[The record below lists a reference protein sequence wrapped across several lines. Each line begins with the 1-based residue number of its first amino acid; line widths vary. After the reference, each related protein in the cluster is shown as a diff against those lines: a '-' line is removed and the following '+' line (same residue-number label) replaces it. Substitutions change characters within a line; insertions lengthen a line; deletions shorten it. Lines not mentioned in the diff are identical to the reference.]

1 MKILVSVGINHY
13 RGVGIGKLAGAARDA
28 VMFGAY
34 CEDRLGFD
42 EVRILTDDNLSNGED
57 IGLTLTEVCS
67 RLGHGDLLVFFLAG
81 HAVLPGPKGQREQAF
96 LLPNSQRISD
106 EHGDTYIGTLKLQ
119 ELMQLTHKAGLQ
131 RLFVFDACRV
141 APDQFDARLDQSGK
155 SQSPLTILAA
165 SHDQRHAAE
174 SNDAPRG
181 LFAVSLQ
188 NLISSQLAQGKA
200 VLFDRHFDAAIAPHL
215 DQMAARHHLQRA
227 GWQASFCGDE
237 LELFTARQAIAAHD
251 SVSTANLGHGPGQAA
266 PKQANPGWM
275 LPASIVVSALLIAG
289 AYSFSRFAAPVPT
302 MATPQAGKVQIT
314 AASTTSAASTQAPV
328 ATQLPAAAPPATP
341 APTITP
347 TPAPAIARTIAPIPA
362 RLPTSHAEA
371 PRPKAPEKI
380 GKEEAER
387 LARQTALDNHE
398 RVAKSGSQGC
408 LHTSSLQEN
417 IGNRG
422 RDDACRVVKGR
433 AAAWIKRWKTPEG
446 MAKEWHNY
454 FGESIN
460 ECECTYARCTVRVAY
475 FDQRSQACEGLR

>member
-13 RGVGIGKLAGAARDA
+13 KGVGIGKLAGAARDA

-81 HAVLPGPKGQREQAF
+81 HGVLPGPKGQREQAF

-106 EHGDTYIGTLKLQ
+106 EQGDSYIGTLKLQ
-119 ELMQLTHKAGLQ
+119 ELIQLTHKAGLQ

-141 APDQFDARLDQSGK
+141 APDQFAARLDQSAKG
-155 SQSPLTILAA
+155 QSPLTILAA
-165 SHDQRHAAE
+165 CHDHRHAAE

-200 VLFDRHFDAAIAPHL
+200 VVFDRHFDAAIAPHL

-237 LELFTARQAIAAHD
+237 LELFTARQAIAAHA
-251 SVSTANLGHGPGQAA
+251 SASTANVGHGPGQPA

-275 LPASIVVSALLIAG
+275 LAASIVVSALLIAG

-302 MATPQAGKVQIT
+302 MATPQGGKVQIT
-314 AASTTSAASTQAPV
+314 AAPTASTQAPV
-328 ATQLPAAAPPATP
+328 APQLAARAAVAPAAASPA
-341 APTITP
+341 APIIAP
-347 TPAPAIARTIAPIPA
+347 TPAPTIAPIPA
-362 RLPTSHAEA
+362 RLPASHAEA
-371 PRPKAPEKI
+371 PRPKTTEKP

-398 RVAKSGSQGC
+398 RVAKSGTQGC

-417 IGNRG
+417 IGNKG
-422 RDDACRVVKGR
+422 RDDACRVAKGR
-433 AAAWIKRWKTPEG
+433 ATGWIRRWKTPEG
-446 MAKEWHNY
+446 VAKEWHHY
-454 FGESIN
+454 FGETVS
-460 ECECTYARCTVRVAY
+460 ECECTYAQCTVRVAY
-475 FDQRSQACEGLR
+475 FDQRSQACDGLR